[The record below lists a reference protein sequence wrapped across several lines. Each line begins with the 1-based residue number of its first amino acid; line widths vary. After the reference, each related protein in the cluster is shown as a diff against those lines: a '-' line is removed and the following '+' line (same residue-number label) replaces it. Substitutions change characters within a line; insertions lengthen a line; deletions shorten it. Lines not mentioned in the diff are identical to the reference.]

1 MTDQP
6 MPATITPRRYRHYK
20 GKEYQVLG
28 LVRHSETDETLVLYK
43 MLYGDYSSWV
53 RPYDMFIETIVID
66 GIEKPRFELIETDV

>member
-6 MPATITPRRYRHYK
+6 MPATITPGRYRHYK

-66 GIEKPRFELIETDV
+66 GIEKPRFELIEADA